1 VRGGVFPALPSPSFL
16 CAEAKNDINFLRLHS
31 SSEAARML
39 VDVHNHFTY
48 YNEDIDRAL
57 VDMRENGVL
66 MVSVSIDLPS
76 YEDTLKLAKR
86 SELILPVFG
95 VHPINAHQH
104 IDKLPEIRKIAD
116 EALML
121 GEIGLDRM
129 WAEDPSHFPDQ
140 ERLLETFLETA
151 QQNDKIVI
159 LHVAGAE
166 TEVLTML
173 DSFSIRKAIIHDYDG
188 PVKLVERII
197 DSNLHFA
204 FDRSYLEEYK
214 PEIKGWQERLEIAS
228 MIPDDLFLIETDG
241 PNKPPRRMPYEALY
255 IVAERIAELRNASP
269 DEIIARS
276 SENFTKLISGDDNLS
291 QFRGIMRRS

>member
-1 VRGGVFPALPSPSFL
+1 
-16 CAEAKNDINFLRLHS
+16 
-31 SSEAARML
+31 ML

-57 VDMRENGVL
+57 VDIRENGVL
-66 MVSVSIDLPS
+66 MVSVSIDIPS
-76 YEDTLKLAKR
+76 YEDTLEMAKR

-95 VHPINAHQH
+95 VHPINAHEHMDQ
-104 IDKLPEIRKIAD
+104 LQEIRKIAD

-129 WAEDPSHFPDQ
+129 WAEDPSHFQDQ
-140 ERLLETFLETA
+140 EKLLETFLESA
-151 QQNDKIVI
+151 QRHDKIVI

-166 TEVLTML
+166 VEVLSML
-173 DSFSIRKAIIHDYDG
+173 NTFSLRKVIIHDYYG
-188 PVKLVERII
+188 PLKLVERII

-214 PEIKGWQERLEIAS
+214 PEIKGWQERLEIAT

-241 PNKPPRRMPYEALY
+241 PNKPPRRMPFEALN
-255 IVAERIAELRNASP
+255 IVAERIAELRRTTP
-269 DEIIARS
+269 EEVIACS
-276 SENFTKLISGDDNLS
+276 SENFTKLISGNENLS
-291 QFRGIMRRS
+291 QFADIMRRS